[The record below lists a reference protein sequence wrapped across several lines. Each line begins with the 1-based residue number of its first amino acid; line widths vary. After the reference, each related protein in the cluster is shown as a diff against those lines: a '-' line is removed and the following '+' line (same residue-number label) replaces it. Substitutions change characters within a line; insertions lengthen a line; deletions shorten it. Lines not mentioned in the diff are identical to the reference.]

1 MMSFVLLFLVS
12 IAFPA
17 TQAKQLTKC
26 ELPQTLKD
34 LDGYGGI
41 TLPKW
46 ACIIF
51 HTSGFDTQAMVK
63 NNGSTEYGL
72 FQISNN
78 FWCKSS
84 QIPQSRNV
92 CDMACDKLLDDD
104 LTDDV
109 ACVKKILDSKG
120 IDYWL
125 AHKALCTE
133 ELEQWRCEML

>member
-1 MMSFVLLFLVS
+1 MMPFVLLFLVS
-12 IAFPA
+12 VLFPA

-26 ELPQTLKD
+26 EVPHALKD

-41 TLPKW
+41 TLLKW

-51 HTSGFDTQAMVK
+51 HTSGYDTQTIVK
-63 NNGSTEYGL
+63 SNGSTEYGL

-78 FWCKSS
+78 FWCRSS
-84 QIPQSRNV
+84 QLPQSKNV
-92 CDMACDKLLDDD
+92 CEITCDKLVDDD

-109 ACVKKILDSKG
+109 KCVQKILDIKG

-125 AHKALCTE
+125 AHKALCSE
-133 ELEQWRCEML
+133 KLDQWRCEKL

>member
-12 IAFPA
+12 ILFPA
-17 TQAKQLTKC
+17 IQAKQLTKC
-26 ELPQTLKD
+26 EIPWVLKD

-41 TLPKW
+41 TLPEW

-51 HTSGFDTQAMVK
+51 HTSGFDTQTIIK

-78 FWCKSS
+78 FWCKSH
-84 QIPQSRNV
+84 QIPQSRNI
-92 CDMACDKLLDDD
+92 CNITCESLLDDN
-104 LTDDV
+104 LTDDMK
-109 ACVKKILDSKG
+109 CVQKILDIKG

-125 AHKALCTE
+125 AHKALCSE
-133 ELEQWRCEML
+133 KLEQWRCETL